1 MKFLKLLLLLPIIAL
16 LTACG
21 SENVEIPELRMGTGG
36 EGGMYYSYGTQLA
49 KLVAAEGKIRPIQ
62 VQATSGSA
70 SNLRLFYEKVLDLAI
85 VQSDTL
91 SDAINGR
98 GNFANVGKASGYAAV
113 AAIYPEVCQIVVAK
127 DSDIH
132 TVNDLVGKRVSIS
145 DRESGSMRN
154 AEQILSAHGI
164 TKDMFSPL
172 YMPFAEATAALQDGM
187 IDAFFV
193 TAAVPS
199 LPITNLTDKKEI
211 RLLSIAP
218 DAQQKLMQLYG
229 GYTQYTI
236 PADSYKGQSADVS
249 TIAVKAVL
257 VASVEVP
264 DKEISYLTEF
274 VLKNYDKLPHD
285 LNVKLDVNFST
296 EDVPAGFHAGAAQ
309 FYKSQGVTVDVYDG
323 KH

>member
-1 MKFLKLLLLLPIIAL
+1 MKILKLLLLLPIIAL

-21 SENVEIPELRMGTGG
+21 SDNAQSPELRMGTGG
-36 EGGMYYSYGTQLA
+36 EGGMYYSYGKALA
-49 KLVAAEGKIRPIQ
+49 KLVADDGKIRPLQ

-70 SNLRLFYEKVLDLAI
+70 SNLRLFQEKVLDLAI

-91 SDAINGR
+91 SDAINRR
-98 GNFANVGKASGYAAV
+98 GNFLNAGKPSYAAV

-127 DSDIH
+127 DSDIQ
-132 TVNDLVGKRVSIS
+132 TVNDLVGKRVSVS

-154 AEQILSAHGI
+154 AEQILAAHGMTFGMI
-164 TKDMFSPL
+164 KPM
-172 YMPFAEATAALQDGM
+172 YMSFAEEAQALQDGM

-199 LPITNLTDKKEI
+199 TPITNLADMKEI
-211 RLLSIAP
+211 RLLPIAP
-218 DAQQKLMQLYG
+218 EIQQKIMKIYD

-257 VASVEVP
+257 VASIAVP
-264 DKEISYLTEF
+264 DKEVAYLTEF
-274 VLKNYDKLPHD
+274 VLKNADKLPHD
-285 LNVKLDVNFST
+285 PNVKLDVNFAT
-296 EDVPAGFHAGAAQ
+296 KDVPSGFHAGAVN
-309 FYKSQGVTVDVYDG
+309 FYKSQGVAVNSFRN
-323 KH
+323 

>member
-1 MKFLKLLLLLPIIAL
+1 MKVLKLLLLLPIITL

-21 SENVEIPELRMGTGG
+21 SDTSKSPELRMGTGG

-49 KLVAAEGKIRPIQ
+49 KLVAADGKIRPLQ

-70 SNLRLFYEKVLDLAI
+70 SNLRLFQEKVIDLAI

-91 SDAINGR
+91 FDAINGR

-164 TKDMFSPL
+164 TKDMFSPM
-172 YMPFAEATAALQDGM
+172 YMSFAEEVAALQDGM

-193 TAAVPS
+193 TAPVPS
-199 LPITNLTDKKEI
+199 TPITNLTDKKEI
-211 RLLSIAP
+211 RLLSIEP
-218 DAQQKLMQLYG
+218 DVQQKLMDVYG

-257 VASVEVP
+257 VASTELP
-264 DKEISYLTEF
+264 DKEVAYLTEF
-274 VLKNYDKLPHD
+274 VLTNADKLPHD
-285 LNVKLDVNFST
+285 KNFKLDVTFAT
-296 EDVPAGFHAGAAQ
+296 EDVPASFHAGAAK
-309 FYKSQGVTVDVYDG
+309 FYKSRGVTVDVFDS
-323 KH
+323 KP

>member
-16 LTACG
+16 MTACG
-21 SENVEIPELRMGTGG
+21 SDNKPLPELRFGTGG

-49 KLVAAEGKIRPIQ
+49 KLVAADGKIRPLD
-62 VQATSGSA
+62 VMATSGSA
-70 SNLRLFYEKVLDLAI
+70 SNLRLFGEKAVDIAI

-91 SDAINGR
+91 SDAVNER
-98 GNFANVGKASGYAAV
+98 GNFTNAGKPTYAAV
-113 AAIYPEVCQIVVAK
+113 AAVYPEVCQIVVAK
-127 DSDIH
+127 DSDIK
-132 TVNDLVGKRVSIS
+132 TINDLVGKRVSIS
-145 DRESGSMRN
+145 DRESGSMKN

-164 TKDMFSPL
+164 TKEMFSPL
-172 YMPFAEATAALQDGM
+172 YMPFAEAAQALQDDI

-199 LPITNLTDKKEI
+199 LPITNLTNNKEV

-236 PADSYKGQSADVS
+236 PANSYKGQADEVS

-257 VASVEVP
+257 VANVEVP
-264 DKEISYLTEF
+264 DKEVAYLTEF

-285 LNVKLDVNFST
+285 SNVKLDVNFST